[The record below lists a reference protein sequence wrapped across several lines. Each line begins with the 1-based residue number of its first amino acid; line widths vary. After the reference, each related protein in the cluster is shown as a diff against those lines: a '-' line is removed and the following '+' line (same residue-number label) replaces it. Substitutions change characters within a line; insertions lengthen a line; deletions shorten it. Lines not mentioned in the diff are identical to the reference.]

1 MMDRSRKL
9 FLFGAGASNGA
20 RNPSP
25 PLGSQL
31 HGYVS
36 GYLCQS
42 WSELGILEEPNDC
55 TRTED
60 VRCELKQHL
69 SDAVS
74 YESLASKLL
83 GAGQNDLLKKLNL
96 LMAYTLTPP
105 INDDPKVDDAFIEQ
119 QDIYDDFLTI
129 KFRDSEELKTTSFIT
144 LNYDCLLERAI
155 CRSLFK
161 GPQHGEMQ
169 CLCKH
174 VNCQLTDNGSGVE
187 VLKPHGSINW
197 VHDTSDYDK
206 PINGKSIPIEVR
218 IEPDGVLSWKNI
230 TRVHSPI
237 GHEDIVI
244 AHYVRGKKPQA
255 NTGLLEKIREL
266 ALARVQEASSIVIIG
281 VHIPDDSSDDPFLHE
296 LLKSMKGCP
305 VDYVSPDAG
314 DIQRASSRHG
324 FKTFQCGFDQY
335 VKEMKGC

>member
-1 MMDRSRKL
+1 MANNRKV

-20 RNPSP
+20 RNQSP

-36 GYLCQS
+36 GYLRQS
-42 WSELGILEEPNDC
+42 WSELGILEEPK
-55 TRTED
+55 D
-60 VRCELKQHL
+60 VRHELKRHL

-74 YESLASKLL
+74 YESLVGKLL
-83 GAGQNDLLKKLNL
+83 GTGQNDLLKKLNL
-96 LMAYTLTPP
+96 LMAYALTPP
-105 INDDPKVDDAFIEQ
+105 INNDPRVDNAFIETK
-119 QDIYDDFLTI
+119 DVYDNFLTI

-174 VNCQLTDNGSGVE
+174 VNCQLTDNGSGIE

-197 VHDTSDYDK
+197 VHDTSDYANT
-206 PINGKSIPIEVR
+206 INGRWTPIEER

-255 NTGLLEKIREL
+255 NPGLLEKIREL

-324 FKTFQCGFDQY
+324 FKTFQCRFDQY
-335 VKEMKGC
+335 VNKECDKLLI